1 VKRYLPCVIVI
12 KQQQRDIEQRDI
24 ASTMLPS
31 CLSKYLR
38 TTSKNDFLRSYAVG
52 LFHQI
57 PHVTS
62 HNARSRAVT
71 LIIFTWHKAARGEFL
86 CRCGRAYLGI
96 PITELSLSVA
106 RRVRIPQRRVKAK
119 LIARLRAKKFET
131 ASLSV

>member
-1 VKRYLPCVIVI
+1 MKGYLPWVIVI
-12 KQQQRDIEQRDI
+12 KQQERDIEQRDI

-31 CLSKYLR
+31 CLSKYFR

-57 PHVTS
+57 PHVAS

-71 LIIFTWHKAARGEFL
+71 LIIFTWHKAAGGESL

-96 PITELSLSVA
+96 PIPELSLSVA
-106 RRVRIPQRRVKAK
+106 RRVRIPQRTFKAK
-119 LIARLRAKKFET
+119 FIGRLRAKKFEK
-131 ASLSV
+131 APLSV